1 MLRAD
6 PVPAALVL
14 QGRCHVRPA
23 RHACKVQAVC
33 HTGLQ
38 PQTSRPQAGLLL
50 TRVGLALD
58 RAVTFYQ
65 IATKIESVYLISLP
79 PEVSALLQ
87 LFHVAFAIDLDS
99 FGLPLGCLSLASFYN
114 KLICMMLIPV
124 ILCLLVVL
132 GCVVGSGLIARLLQ
146 WLARM
151 LRVLSRLGSKRMPP
165 VDDEEEEE
173 EASRAFNACNPCHP
187 GCTLARGSK
196 MCPMLQPYIIHP
208 ATPPTRT
215 LRRRSLPKRSSSS
228 PNLTT
233 GQR

>member
-1 MLRAD
+1 M
-6 PVPAALVL
+6 
-14 QGRCHVRPA
+14 
-23 RHACKVQAVC
+23 
-33 HTGLQ
+33 
-38 PQTSRPQAGLLL
+38 
-50 TRVGLALD
+50 GLALD

-99 FGLPLGCLSLASFYN
+99 FGLPLGCLSLSSFYN

-151 LRVLSRLGSKRMPP
+151 LRALSRLGSKRMPP
-165 VDDEEEEE
+165 VDEEEEEE
-173 EASRAFNACNPCHP
+173 EASPAYTMPATRCIRAAPCALGSLNVSHAA
-187 GCTLARGSK
+187 TL
-196 MCPMLQPYIIHP
+196 IIHP
-208 ATPPTRT
+208 ATPPNPEPFGDGRSRRG
-215 LRRRSLPKRSSSS
+215 RRRA
-228 PNLTT
+228 
-233 GQR
+233 

>member
-173 EASRAFNACNPCHP
+173 EASRALQCLQPVSHRAAPFARGPFRARKCVPCCNP
-187 GCTLARGSK
+187 
-196 MCPMLQPYIIHP
+196 I
-208 ATPPTRT
+208 
-215 LRRRSLPKRSSSS
+215 
-228 PNLTT
+228 
-233 GQR
+233 

>member
-173 EASRAFNACNPCHP
+173 EASRAF
-187 GCTLARGSK
+187 ARGSK

>member
-1 MLRAD
+1 M
-6 PVPAALVL
+6 
-14 QGRCHVRPA
+14 
-23 RHACKVQAVC
+23 
-33 HTGLQ
+33 
-38 PQTSRPQAGLLL
+38 
-50 TRVGLALD
+50 D

-151 LRVLSRLGSKRMPP
+151 LRALSRLSSKRMPP
-165 VDDEEEEE
+165 VDEEEEE
-173 EASRAFNACNPCHP
+173 VEASPAYTMPAYNACNPLHP
-187 GCTLARGSK
+187 GCTLCSRLSK
-196 MCPMLQPYIIHP
+196 CVPCCNPNNP
-208 ATPPTRT
+208 SCNPT
-215 LRRRSLPKRSSSS
+215 
-228 PNLTT
+228 
-233 GQR
+233 

>member
-165 VDDEEEEE
+165 VDDEEEEQ
-173 EASRAFNACNPCHP
+173 EASRALQPVSSGLHPC
-187 GCTLARGSK
+187 SK

>member
-1 MLRAD
+1 M
-6 PVPAALVL
+6 
-14 QGRCHVRPA
+14 
-23 RHACKVQAVC
+23 
-33 HTGLQ
+33 
-38 PQTSRPQAGLLL
+38 
-50 TRVGLALD
+50 D

-173 EASRAFNACNPCHP
+173 EASRALQCLQPVSHRAAPFSRKCVPCCNP
-187 GCTLARGSK
+187 
-196 MCPMLQPYIIHP
+196 I
-208 ATPPTRT
+208 
-215 LRRRSLPKRSSSS
+215 
-228 PNLTT
+228 
-233 GQR
+233 